1 MKITVVPTEETIVY
15 HLKLAT
21 VHSETS
27 ILKTTM
33 TMSHASTTTLF
44 QLHMKIKNILF
55 SQLILWHTLEL
66 SRNILCLNF
75 KE

>member
-1 MKITVVPTEETIVY
+1 MKITVVPTNETIVY

-21 VHSETS
+21 MHSGTS
-27 ILKTTM
+27 ILKPTM
-33 TMSHASTTTLF
+33 TMLRASTTTLF
-44 QLHMKIKNILF
+44 QLHMKIKYILF